1 MPACQG
7 FSADGRKGVWEGC
20 SHRVVFI
27 GSKITHFEPLRTDV
41 KQFLSCL
48 LGWCV
53 KKPFSG
59 FGIARQ
65 RCLRCRLSGAL
76 LKALS
81 PSHSLYRVPSTI
93 HTTALLRLQ
102 PCSSHFEKH
111 FNESGTVLWVV
122 LKSWAI
128 TFNSFYPFSGILNF
142 PAIFPSHRHVNLGC
156 WHSCLGDS
164 SCLRP
169 SGMRSP
175 RSGSWEGLSS
185 YRCFSE
191 STSL

>member
-7 FSADGRKGVWEGC
+7 FSAVGQKGVWEGC
-20 SHRVVFI
+20 SHRTVFI

-48 LGWCV
+48 LGL

-59 FGIARQ
+59 FGIAKQ
-65 RCLRCRLSGAL
+65 WCLHCRLPGAL

-81 PSHSLYRVPSTI
+81 LSHSPYWVPSTI
-93 HTTALLRLQ
+93 HTTAPLWLQ
-102 PCSSHFEKH
+102 ACSSHFEKD

-122 LKSWAI
+122 LKSWVV
-128 TFNSFYPFSGILNF
+128 TFNTFYPFSGILNF
-142 PAIFPSHRHVNLGC
+142 PEIFPSHHHVNLGC
-156 WHSCLGDS
+156 WHSCLGDR

-169 SGMRSP
+169 SRMRSL
-175 RSGSWEGLSS
+175 RAGSWEGLSL